1 MPIVRGAPCEGLA
14 GSFSKVHGEVTGALL
29 GRQERIKGGLFVRG
43 EIGGG
48 RHACSV
54 PSLTRTEDATPRPN
68 RTDMMKRTPA
78 PYRGEY
84 DDRTIGLRLRRVRLD
99 RGMTLQVVADLSG
112 TSRAQLS
119 KIETG
124 LVALDSHALLFALA
138 DTLRIAPGDLMAL
151 PIPAPANGNTDSS
164 VEAVRQALMAVTDGF
179 PGGEVQ
185 PVAQLRQR
193 YQEIVDKNRQ
203 EHGDFKDCGA
213 VLPGLIADLHTT
225 LDQRRDVAELLSL
238 AVVLHSGPVGS
249 FLGIAGASTD
259 LRWQDVMIAR
269 MLAEELEDSILLTFV
284 TNRATGITCDN
295 GMFDLARDKLDA
307 TTVSSATSD
316 GQQVAGML
324 ALNRSV
330 VAMGQ
335 GCLSETAAA
344 LEYAAELAAHITV
357 DPFSTGLGHVIGFSP
372 VAVDLWRMFTALESG
387 DPDEVIRIA
396 QTMNPQE
403 NPFVAFQAACWSNY
417 GRALT
422 QVRRRDDAARALLRA
437 EKLHPVRALRG
448 IFTRETLV
456 ELVAHPPKDAT
467 LRRDIRGM
475 AYRARLPL

>member
-1 MPIVRGAPCEGLA
+1 M
-14 GSFSKVHGEVTGALL
+14 T
-29 GRQERIKGGLFVRG
+29 
-43 EIGGG
+43 
-48 RHACSV
+48 
-54 PSLTRTEDATPRPN
+54 T
-68 RTDMMKRTPA
+68 RTPA

-99 RGMTLQVVADLSG
+99 RRMTLQVVADLSG
-112 TSRAQLS
+112 TSRATLS
-119 KIETG
+119 KIENG
-124 LVALDSHALLFALA
+124 QVALDSHKLLFALA
-138 DTLRIAPGDLMAL
+138 DTLHIAPCDLMSL

-164 VEAVRQALMAVTDGF
+164 IGAVRHALMAVTDGH

-185 PVAQLRQR
+185 PVEQLRHR
-193 YQEIVDKNRQ
+193 YQEIVNKNRQ

-225 LDQRRDVAELLSL
+225 LDQRREVAELLPL

-269 MLAEELEDSILLTFV
+269 MLAEQLENPILLTFV
-284 TNRATGITCDN
+284 ANRATNIICDN
-295 GMFDLARDKLDA
+295 GTFDLARNKLDA
-307 TTVSSATSD
+307 TTVNTNTSD
-316 GQQVAGML
+316 GLQVGGML

-335 GCLSETAAA
+335 GCPAETAAA
-344 LEYAAELAAHITV
+344 LEYAAELATRITG
-357 DPFSTGLGHVIGFSP
+357 DPFTTGLGHVIGFSP

-403 NPFVAFQAACWSNY
+403 NPFVSFQAACWSNY

-422 QVRRRDDAARALLRA
+422 KVRRRDDAARALLRA

-448 IFTRETLV
+448 IFTREALV
-456 ELVAHPPKDAT
+456 ELVAHPPTDAG
-467 LRRDIRGM
+467 LRTEIRGM